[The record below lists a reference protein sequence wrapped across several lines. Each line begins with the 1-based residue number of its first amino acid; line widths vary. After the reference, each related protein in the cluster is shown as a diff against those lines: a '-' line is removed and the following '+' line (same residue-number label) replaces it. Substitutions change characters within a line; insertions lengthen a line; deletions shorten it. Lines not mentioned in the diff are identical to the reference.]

1 MRNKIIALLMILTFP
16 FVSLA
21 EEKFKYVK
29 SQTTASY
36 SGYLLTPEALSKV
49 VANKKADAE
58 TCDLDKE
65 TTRSQCD
72 IKLIASKRICE
83 ISIELK
89 DQNIKELTTLKDSQI
104 TDLGSKLDASERY
117 KKWYLVGGIVGGFMV
132 GFLTSEAVA
141 YITTR

>member
-1 MRNKIIALLMILTFP
+1 MKNKIIALMLVIAFP

-29 SQTTASY
+29 KQTVASY

-49 VANKKADAE
+49 VVDKKADAE
-58 TCDLDKE
+58 TCELDKE

-89 DQNIKELTTLKDSQI
+89 DQNIKEITTLKDSQI
-104 TDLGSKLDASERY
+104 TDLGSKLDASERS
-117 KKWYLVGGIVGGFMV
+117 KKWYLAGGVIGGLVV
-132 GFLTSEAVA
+132 GFLTSEAIA